1 MSPRTILAGEL
12 AAFVSGELK
21 GNPGIVLKAVA
32 ALDNATAE
40 QVSFLGNKQYIP
52 QLEKTR
58 AGVVLLCSKL
68 AKEATPREDQTVII
82 CNNVDVAFSKAIM
95 IFAPEPIKFAPGV
108 HPSAVVAESAELG
121 ENVHVGACA
130 VIEDGVKIGANTV
143 IGAGCYIGHLAEI
156 GADCQLSPNI
166 TIMHRCVLGNRIII
180 HPGVVIGGDGYG
192 FFPTPQGIIKLP
204 QVGIVQI
211 DDDVEIGANATI
223 DRARFGKTRIH
234 TGTKIDNLVMIA
246 HNVEVGAHC
255 LLVAQVGIAGSAKI
269 GNGVALGAKVGVN
282 GHITIGD
289 GAQVA
294 ATSAVKDSL
303 PPGVIAVGTPA
314 LPQREY
320 VKRWAMPKKVERLTD
335 KVKDLEAQIAAI
347 KSQLKG

>member
-1 MSPRTILAGEL
+1 MSARTILAGEL
-12 AAFVSGELK
+12 AAFVGGELK
-21 GNPGIVLKAVA
+21 GNPGIVLNAVA
-32 ALDNATAE
+32 ALDKASPE
-40 QVSFLGNKQYIP
+40 QVSFLGNKQYLP
-52 QLEKTR
+52 QLENSQ
-58 AGVVLLCSKL
+58 AGVILLCAKL
-68 AKEATPREDQTVII
+68 AKKATPREDQTVII
-82 CNNVDVAFSKAIM
+82 CDSVDVAFSKAIM
-95 IFAPEPIKFAPGV
+95 VFAPEPIKFAPGV
-108 HPSAVVAESAELG
+108 HPAAVVAESAELG

-130 VIEDGVKIGANTV
+130 VIEEGVKIGANTV
-143 IGAGCYIGHLAEI
+143 IGAGCYIGHLTTI
-156 GADCQLSPNI
+156 GAECQLAANVTI
-166 TIMHRCVLGNRIII
+166 THRCVLGNKIII

-192 FFPTPQGIIKLP
+192 FYPTPQGILKLP
-204 QVGIVQI
+204 QVGNVQI

-223 DRARFGKTRIH
+223 DRARFGTTRIH

-269 GNGVALGAKVGVN
+269 GNGVALGAKVGIN

-303 PPGVIAVGTPA
+303 PPGVIAIGTPA

-320 VKRWAMPKKVERLTD
+320 VKRWAMPKKVARLTD
-335 KVKDLEAQIAAI
+335 KVKDLEAQLAAI
-347 KSQLKG
+347 KSQLDG

>member
-1 MSPRTILAGEL
+1 MSTRTILAGEL
-12 AAFVSGELK
+12 AVFVEGELK
-21 GNPGIVLKAVA
+21 GNPGITLKGA
-32 ALDNATAE
+32 ASLQDATAE
-40 QVSFLGNKQYIP
+40 QVSFLGNKQYLD
-52 QLEKTR
+52 QLEKSQ
-58 AGVVLLCSKL
+58 AGVILLSAQL
-68 AKEATPREDQTVII
+68 VNEANPREDQTII
-82 CNNVDVAFSKAIM
+82 TCQNVDLAFSKAIM
-95 IFAPEPIKFAPGV
+95 VFAPEPIKFAPGISD
-108 HPSAVVAESAELG
+108 SAVVAESAEIG
-121 ENVHVGACA
+121 ENVHIGPCA

-143 IGAGCYIGHLAEI
+143 IGAGCYIGHYTEI
-156 GADCQLSPNI
+156 GGDCQLAPNV
-166 TIMHRCVLGNRIII
+166 TIMHRCQLGNRIII
-180 HPGVVIGGDGYG
+180 HSGVVIGGDGYG

-204 QVGIVQI
+204 QVGTVQI

-223 DRARFGKTRIH
+223 DRARFDKTHIH

-269 GNGVALGAKVGVN
+269 GNGVALGAKVGIN

-303 PPGVIAVGTPA
+303 PPGVTAVGTPA

-320 VKRWAMPKKVERLTD
+320 VKRWAMPKKVDRLTN
-335 KVKDLEAQIAAI
+335 KVKELEAQIAAI
-347 KSQLKG
+347 KSKLD